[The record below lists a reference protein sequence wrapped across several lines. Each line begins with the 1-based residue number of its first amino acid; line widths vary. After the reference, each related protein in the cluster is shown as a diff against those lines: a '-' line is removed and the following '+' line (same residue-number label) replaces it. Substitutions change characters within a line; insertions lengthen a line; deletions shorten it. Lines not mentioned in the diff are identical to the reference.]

1 MFQVDQP
8 WGIKGDECPR
18 EEGERNERREGDFT
32 RYKVHNW
39 QESARAVSTDVV
51 GGVAGKWI
59 VASVPCVGLRDEP
72 PQGLQA
78 RHQCAL
84 PHFSDHEVLWAAANL
99 PKKSSRPLHK
109 TPQETFSQCTSS
121 CATEI
126 PRSAVPRF
134 SKILINGRRPIEGK
148 AQHRANVIVDASR
161 LEYRRMPGMQDC
173 AWGHDLGDSFGD
185 SSFLISRLVQSA
197 ALT

>member
-1 MFQVDQP
+1 MNV
-8 WGIKGDECPR
+8 R
-18 EEGERNERREGDFT
+18 EKKENGTKEEKETSHDT
-32 RYKVHNW
+32 RFHNW

-109 TPQETFSQCTSS
+109 TPQETFT
-121 CATEI
+121 ANAHL
-126 PRSAVPRF
+126 PVPRRSRDLRSPGF